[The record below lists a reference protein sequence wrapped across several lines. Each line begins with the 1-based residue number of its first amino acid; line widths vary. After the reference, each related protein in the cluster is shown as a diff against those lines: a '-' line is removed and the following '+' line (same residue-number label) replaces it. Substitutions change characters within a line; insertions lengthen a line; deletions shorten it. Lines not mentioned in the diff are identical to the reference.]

1 MGKIGWLAPVGLV
14 LVAMWFSVD
23 AFRYSYYIS
32 ITVKKS
38 EVSES
43 TLGAVGGV
51 IADWIPLSY
60 TNTDCDQ
67 TYRLISTK
75 SLTQQLIGTLE
86 LSCTNDNWYDY
97 FEAIQA
103 SVYDNLVRQQY
114 HVTVNDLDIE
124 VLKLNVFNSSSDAL
138 QNINALELSMCFRD
152 FSMCQP
158 EEFCYDTTFKPVCLA
173 SCDYGQYLDNGQCVS
188 CPFGQTTLM
197 LSAWSIDRCV
207 DVCTRGSYYSF
218 QSQSCMTCPD
228 GLYWSDADK
237 ACHLCPYT
245 IYNATSCQNGTE
257 RQLTN
262 ARINIDL
269 DLTLVTSSC
278 AFNHSDELQVNGDSM
293 STYVTKVLTTR
304 DYDKIYRGLCLPAV
318 SCYNLEAKI
327 VNNQMCIPDGSC
339 TDETCSIYRT
349 NLHLTLFYS
358 WQYIQPSYWPR
369 GVYHNRSAVDVL
381 LESLYD
387 WTEEARTQ
395 VFKLDMN
402 ARFELPYS
410 PRVTVMD
417 LATKSL
423 YVSFKTKDVV
433 FSMTT
438 FIHKMHDKVLELAT
452 AEDEKISN
460 ELLMEIELRQS

>member
-38 EVSES
+38 EVSEA

-60 TNTDCDQ
+60 TNANCDQ

-103 SVYDNLVRQQY
+103 SVYDNLVSQQY

-188 CPFGQTTLM
+188 CPSGQTTLM

-207 DVCTRGSYYSF
+207 GMYASLYLRMKQITIDKLDEGLHWVKTYCIAIRVVSCSLIYKASLRVRRLVRNAAF
-218 QSQSCMTCPD
+218 PVAAQSQLWPT
-228 GLYWSDADK
+228 YF
-237 ACHLCPYT
+237 
-245 IYNATSCQNGTE
+245 
-257 RQLTN
+257 
-262 ARINIDL
+262 AR
-269 DLTLVTSSC
+269 
-278 AFNHSDELQVNGDSM
+278 
-293 STYVTKVLTTR
+293 
-304 DYDKIYRGLCLPAV
+304 
-318 SCYNLEAKI
+318 
-327 VNNQMCIPDGSC
+327 
-339 TDETCSIYRT
+339 
-349 NLHLTLFYS
+349 
-358 WQYIQPSYWPR
+358 
-369 GVYHNRSAVDVL
+369 
-381 LESLYD
+381 
-387 WTEEARTQ
+387 
-395 VFKLDMN
+395 
-402 ARFELPYS
+402 
-410 PRVTVMD
+410 
-417 LATKSL
+417 
-423 YVSFKTKDVV
+423 
-433 FSMTT
+433 
-438 FIHKMHDKVLELAT
+438 
-452 AEDEKISN
+452 
-460 ELLMEIELRQS
+460 